1 MLIGA
6 FVVGSLLGGL
16 AVWFVLRERVRAQR
30 LTAVELSDTFK
41 ALSAETLHQ
50 TTSSF
55 LDLAKDK
62 IEGVANTH
70 LQPIKESL
78 QRFDEKVERLEQAR
92 QKERGA
98 LSEQLLALKE
108 GADKLRGETA
118 SLVGALR
125 ASEVRGQWG
134 QLQLENTL
142 ELAGMLEHCDFQ
154 QEVSSSGDDGVLRPD
169 VVVRLPGGKHI
180 VVDAKVPGLDAL
192 LTAFQTE
199 DDALRSQSLDEFV
212 RLLRDRIRRLGE
224 KAYWRQFMPAP
235 DFVIMFLPSESL
247 YRAAIERD
255 PTLLQIGPQQRV
267 ILASPTNLIV
277 LLLTAAAAWRE
288 QTIAESARE
297 VSEHGQL
304 TLRAS
309 REDERT
315 LRNARKEPRSC
326 SRSLQQHAR
335 LPGDARLPRSPQ
347 AAPARGVHQLRA
359 RDRRADRRGREEG
372 DRTGAGRGRLGRRRR
387 LTNGITDRRATFT

>member
-304 TLRAS
+304 LYERLAKMNAHFAMLGKSLGRAVEAFNSTLGSLETRVFPA
-309 REDERT
+309 
-315 LRNARKEPRSC
+315 ARKLPQLGVSTSSELATVEPIDVAVRK
-326 SRSLQQHAR
+326 AT
-335 LPGDARLPRSPQ
+335 
-347 AAPARGVHQLRA
+347 APELV
-359 RDRRADRRGREEG
+359 EG
-372 DRTGAGRGRLGRRRR
+372 DSAA
-387 LTNGITDRRATFT
+387 DAA

>member
-154 QEVSSSGDDGVLRPD
+154 QEVSSSGDDGVLRP
-169 VVVRLPGGKHI
+169 
-180 VVDAKVPGLDAL
+180 
-192 LTAFQTE
+192 TWSSAF
-199 DDALRSQSLDEFV
+199 
-212 RLLRDRIRRLGE
+212 
-224 KAYWRQFMPAP
+224 P
-235 DFVIMFLPSESL
+235 
-247 YRAAIERD
+247 
-255 PTLLQIGPQQRV
+255 
-267 ILASPTNLIV
+267 
-277 LLLTAAAAWRE
+277 
-288 QTIAESARE
+288 AESTSSWTRRCPGWTRC
-297 VSEHGQL
+297 SPRSRPRTTPSGH
-304 TLRAS
+304 RAS
-309 REDERT
+309 TNSSDSFVT
-315 LRNARKEPRSC
+315 GSAASARR
-326 SRSLQQHAR
+326 
-335 LPGDARLPRSPQ
+335 
-347 AAPARGVHQLRA
+347 
-359 RDRRADRRGREEG
+359 
-372 DRTGAGRGRLGRRRR
+372 RTGVSSCLHR
-387 LTNGITDRRATFT
+387 IS